1 MTHNECHSTK
11 WQLSIMML
19 DQNGSLE
26 GWQTAVQCDT

>member
-1 MTHNECHSTK
+1 
-11 WQLSIMML
+11 MMF